1 MGLSGKEIQVLKLID
16 KNTKDNRKNS
26 SVTAYLR
33 NNLGLP
39 RNIVNRI
46 YPLWLL
52 NHRED
57 GKYEEI
63 EEVNRETQPIL
74 KYLKKIQEGEM
85 YDDEIPERFFGEFN
99 LCKGTYGVYAS
110 NPSWN
115 TPCISIDAD
124 NVTFRLGNDIGYYTE
139 ITGLYDDDVWVYQEA
154 MTSYSDYYEEYDDDE
169 FDYIALT
176 KDVMEK
182 VEEIAVITD
191 NKDALKY
198 ITTNNSPDSETIVRF
213 LREMI
218 PESALQSIIN
228 DYISTIG
235 YMSGNARRS
244 AASSYYNEEVEYPI
258 DTGDDNAVE
267 IPIEKVIEYV
277 EDNVVLTIDD
287 LASIEYQSP
296 LNMVDTWYDTGYW
309 DSVSG
314 EHIDDLVTNLTDWID
329 NNDEGVYDEYII
341 NKFIIDN
348 IIKQTN
354 LEKKYGSIYQS
365 KDSRLSFDYDYDIDF
380 VKKKIK
386 FSYDGQ
392 THIVPFENFSDWAQ
406 GSVLDLNESVRYGRV
421 LIMEEKQ
428 TINKIS
434 IFDFDGTLADTPN
447 KEDGI
452 TLWEAKN
459 KKDYP
464 HRGWWGR
471 EESLDENT
479 FKVKL
484 IPTTKDDY
492 DRESGGNNTLM
503 VMLTGRLPK
512 LANQVESILSKN
524 GVIFDEYHYKGRGD
538 TFTSKL
544 YTIKSLLENNPNVT
558 EIEMWEDRLNHA
570 DGFEEWGNDNGVD
583 IKVNRVTI

>member
-16 KNTKDNRKNS
+16 KNTRDNRKNS

-365 KDSRLSFDYDYDIDF
+365 KDSRLSFDYNYDIDF
-380 VKKKIK
+380 VK
-386 FSYDGQ
+386 
-392 THIVPFENFSDWAQ
+392 
-406 GSVLDLNESVRYGRV
+406 
-421 LIMEEKQ
+421 
-428 TINKIS
+428 
-434 IFDFDGTLADTPN
+434 
-447 KEDGI
+447 
-452 TLWEAKN
+452 
-459 KKDYP
+459 
-464 HRGWWGR
+464 
-471 EESLDENT
+471 
-479 FKVKL
+479 
-484 IPTTKDDY
+484 
-492 DRESGGNNTLM
+492 
-503 VMLTGRLPK
+503 
-512 LANQVESILSKN
+512 
-524 GVIFDEYHYKGRGD
+524 
-538 TFTSKL
+538 
-544 YTIKSLLENNPNVT
+544 
-558 EIEMWEDRLNHA
+558 
-570 DGFEEWGNDNGVD
+570 
-583 IKVNRVTI
+583 

>member
-16 KNTKDNRKNS
+16 KNTRDNRKNS

-74 KYLKKIQEGEM
+74 NYLKKIQEGEM
-85 YDDEIPERFFGEFN
+85 YDDEIPKRFFGELN
-99 LCKGTYGVYAS
+99 LCKGTYGGYGRS
-110 NPSWN
+110 SWN
-115 TPCISIDAD
+115 TPCISIDSD
-124 NVTFRLGNDIGYYTE
+124 NVTFRLGNDIGVYTE
-139 ITGLYDDDVWVYQEA
+139 ITGLYEDDVWVYQEA
-154 MTSYSDYYEEYDDDE
+154 MTSYSDYYEEYDDEE

-182 VEEIAVITD
+182 VKEIAIITD

-198 ITTNNSPDSETIVRF
+198 ITTNNSLDSERIVRF

-218 PESALQSIIN
+218 PESALQSIID

-235 YMSGNARRS
+235 YMSGNAKRS

-258 DTGDDNAVE
+258 DSSDGNAIE

-287 LASIEYQSP
+287 LASIEYQSS
-296 LNMVDTWYDTGYW
+296 LNMVDTWYETGYW
-309 DSVSG
+309 DTGSD
-314 EHIDDLVTNLTDWID
+314 EHIDELVTNLTDWID

-365 KDSRLSFDYDYDIDF
+365 KDSRLSFDYNYDIDF

-434 IFDFDGTLADTPN
+434 IFDFDGTLADTPK

-452 TLWEAKN
+452 ALWEAKN

-479 FKVKL
+479 FNVKL
-484 IPTTKDDY
+484 IPDTMDDY
-492 DRESGGNNTLM
+492 NKESNGNNTLM
-503 VMLTGRLPK
+503 VMLTGRIPK

-544 YTIKSLLENNPNVT
+544 YTIKSLLENNPNVK

-570 DGFEEWGNDNGVD
+570 DGFEEWGNDNGID

>member
-16 KNTKDNRKNS
+16 KNTRDNRKNS

-39 RNIVNRI
+39 RNIVNKI

-74 KYLKKIQEGEM
+74 HYLKKIQEDEM
-85 YDDEIPERFFGEFN
+85 YDDEIPERFFGELN
-99 LCKGTYGVYAS
+99 LCKGTYGGYGS
-110 NPSWN
+110 SSWN

-124 NVTFRLGNDIGYYTE
+124 NVTFRLGNDIGEYTE
-139 ITGLYDDDVWVYQEA
+139 ITGLYEDDIWVYQEA
-154 MTSYSDYYEEYDDDE
+154 MSNYRDYYEEFDDEE
-169 FDYIALT
+169 FDYIPLT
-176 KDVMEK
+176 KEVMEK
-182 VEEIAVITD
+182 VKEIAIITD
-191 NKDALKY
+191 NKNALKY
-198 ITTNNSPDSETIVRF
+198 INTNNSPDSERIVRF
-213 LREMI
+213 LREMM
-218 PESALQSIIN
+218 PESALQSIID

-235 YMSGNARRS
+235 YMTGDARRR
-244 AASSYYNEEVEYPI
+244 AVNSYYNENVEYPI
-258 DTGDDNAVE
+258 DNSDDNAIE

-287 LASIEYQSP
+287 LASIEYQTA
-296 LNMVDTWYDTGYW
+296 LNLVDTWYDTGYW
-309 DSVSG
+309 DIESSDHVD
-314 EHIDDLVTNLTDWID
+314 ELVTNLTDWID
-329 NNDEGVYDEYII
+329 SNDEGVYDEYIK
-341 NKFIIDN
+341 NKSIIDN

-354 LEKKYGSIYQS
+354 LEKKYGSMYQS
-365 KDSRLSFDYDYDIDF
+365 KDHRLSFDYVYGIDF
-380 VKKKIK
+380 VNKKIK

-459 KKDYP
+459 NKDYP

-479 FKVKL
+479 FNVKL
-484 IPTTKDDY
+484 IPSTMDDY
-492 DRESGGNNTLM
+492 NKESEGNNTLM

-512 LANQVESILSKN
+512 LSNQVESILNKN

-570 DGFEEWGNDNGVD
+570 DGFEEWGNDNGID

>member
-16 KNTKDNRKNS
+16 KNTRDNRKNS

-39 RNIVNRI
+39 RNIVNKI

-74 KYLKKIQEGEM
+74 HYLKKIQEDEM
-85 YDDEIPERFFGEFN
+85 YDDEIPERFFGELN
-99 LCKGTYGVYAS
+99 LCKGTYGRYS
-110 NPSWN
+110 SSSWN

-124 NVTFRLGNDIGYYTE
+124 NVTFRLGNDIGEYTE
-139 ITGLYDDDVWVYQEA
+139 ITGLYEDDIWVYQEA
-154 MTSYSDYYEEYDDDE
+154 MSNYRDYYEEFDDEE
-169 FDYIALT
+169 FDYIPLT
-176 KDVMEK
+176 KEVMEK
-182 VEEIAVITD
+182 VKEIAIITD
-191 NKDALKY
+191 NKNALKY
-198 ITTNNSPDSETIVRF
+198 INTNNSPDSERIVRF
-213 LREMI
+213 LREMM
-218 PESALQSIIN
+218 PESALQSIID

-235 YMSGNARRS
+235 YMTGDARRR
-244 AASSYYNEEVEYPI
+244 AVNSYYNENVEYPI
-258 DTGDDNAVE
+258 DNSDDNAIE

-287 LASIEYQSP
+287 LASIEYQSS

-309 DSVSG
+309 DIESSD
-314 EHIDDLVTNLTDWID
+314 HIDELVTNLTDWID
-329 NNDEGVYDEYII
+329 SNDEGVYDEYIK
-341 NKFIIDN
+341 NKSIIDN

-354 LEKKYGSIYQS
+354 LEKKYGSMYQS
-365 KDSRLSFDYDYDIDF
+365 KDHRLSFDYVYGIDF
-380 VKKKIK
+380 VNKKIK

-459 KKDYP
+459 NKDYP

-479 FKVKL
+479 FNVKL
-484 IPTTKDDY
+484 IPSTMDDY
-492 DRESGGNNTLM
+492 NKESEGNNTLM

-512 LANQVESILSKN
+512 LSNQVESILNKN

-570 DGFEEWGNDNGVD
+570 DGFEEWGNDNGID

>member
-39 RNIVNRI
+39 RNIVNKI
-46 YPLWLL
+46 YSLWLL

-63 EEVNRETQPIL
+63 EEVDRETQPIL
-74 KYLKKIQEGEM
+74 KYLKKIQEDEM

-99 LCKGTYGVYAS
+99 LCKGTYGGYGRS
-110 NPSWN
+110 SWN

-154 MTSYSDYYEEYDDDE
+154 MSNYSDYYEEYGDEE
-169 FDYIALT
+169 FDYIPLT

-182 VEEIAVITD
+182 VEEIAIITD

-218 PESALQSIIN
+218 PESALQSIID
-228 DYISTIG
+228 DYIYTIG

-258 DTGDDNAVE
+258 DTSDGNAVE

-277 EDNVVLTIDD
+277 EDNVVVTIDD

-512 LANQVESILSKN
+512 LANQVESILNKN

-570 DGFEEWGNDNGVD
+570 DGFEEWGNDNGID

>member
-39 RNIVNRI
+39 RNIVNKI

-63 EEVNRETQPIL
+63 EEVDRETQPIL
-74 KYLKKIQEGEM
+74 KYLKKIQEDEM
-85 YDDEIPERFFGEFN
+85 YDDEIPERFFGDLN
-99 LCKGTYGVYAS
+99 LCKGTYGGYGS
-110 NPSWN
+110 SSWN

-124 NVTFRLGNDIGYYTE
+124 NVTFRLGNDIGMYTE
-139 ITGLYDDDVWVYQEA
+139 ITGLYEDDVWVYQEA
-154 MTSYSDYYEEYDDDE
+154 MINYSDYYEEFDDEE
-169 FDYIALT
+169 FDYIPLT

-218 PESALQSIIN
+218 PESALQSIID
-228 DYISTIG
+228 DYIYTIG

-258 DTGDDNAVE
+258 DTSDGNAVE

-309 DSVSG
+309 DAGSD
-314 EHIDDLVTNLTDWID
+314 EHVDQLVTNLTDWID

-354 LEKKYGSIYQS
+354 LEKKYGNTYQS
-365 KDSRLSFDYDYDIDF
+365 KDHRLSFDYNYDIDF

-386 FSYDGQ
+386 FRYDGQ

-479 FKVKL
+479 FNVKL
-484 IPTTKDDY
+484 IPDTIDDY
-492 DRESGGNNTLM
+492 NKESEGNNTLM

-512 LANQVESILSKN
+512 LANQVENILNKN

-544 YTIKSLLENNPNVT
+544 YTIKSLLENNPNVK

-570 DGFEEWGNDNGVD
+570 DGFEEWGNDNGID

>member
-1 MGLSGKEIQVLKLID
+1 M
-16 KNTKDNRKNS
+16 
-26 SVTAYLR
+26 
-33 NNLGLP
+33 
-39 RNIVNRI
+39 
-46 YPLWLL
+46 
-52 NHRED
+52 
-57 GKYEEI
+57 
-63 EEVNRETQPIL
+63 
-74 KYLKKIQEGEM
+74 M
-85 YDDEIPERFFGEFN
+85 
-99 LCKGTYGVYAS
+99 
-110 NPSWN
+110 
-115 TPCISIDAD
+115 
-124 NVTFRLGNDIGYYTE
+124 
-139 ITGLYDDDVWVYQEA
+139 
-154 MTSYSDYYEEYDDDE
+154 
-169 FDYIALT
+169 
-176 KDVMEK
+176 
-182 VEEIAVITD
+182 
-191 NKDALKY
+191 
-198 ITTNNSPDSETIVRF
+198 
-213 LREMI
+213 

-258 DTGDDNAVE
+258 DTSDRNAVE

-287 LASIEYQSP
+287 LASIKYQSP

-309 DSVSG
+309 DSGSG

-354 LEKKYGSIYQS
+354 LEKKYGSTYQS
-365 KDSRLSFDYDYDIDF
+365 KDRRLYFDYDYDIDF

-434 IFDFDGTLADTPN
+434 IFDFDGTLADTPK

-452 TLWEAKN
+452 ALWEAKN

-479 FKVKL
+479 FNVKL
-484 IPTTKDDY
+484 IPSTMDDY
-492 DRESGGNNTLM
+492 NKESEGNNTLM

-512 LANQVESILSKN
+512 LSNQVESILNKN

-544 YTIKSLLENNPNVT
+544 YTIKSLLENNPNVK

-570 DGFEEWGNDNGVD
+570 DGFEEWGNDNGIN

>member
-16 KNTKDNRKNS
+16 KNTRDNRKQS

-63 EEVNRETQPIL
+63 EVVDRETQPIL
-74 KYLKKIQEGEM
+74 KYLKKIQEDEM
-85 YDDEIPERFFGEFN
+85 YDDEIPERFFGELN
-99 LCKGTYGVYAS
+99 LCKGTYGGYGRS
-110 NPSWN
+110 SWN

-124 NVTFRLGNDIGYYTE
+124 NVTFRLGNDIGNYTE
-139 ITGLYDDDVWVYQEA
+139 ITGLYEDDIWVYQEA
-154 MTSYSDYYEEYDDDE
+154 MSSYSDYYEEFDDE
-169 FDYIALT
+169 EFYYIPLT
-176 KDVMEK
+176 KEVMEK
-182 VEEIAVITD
+182 VKEIAIITD

-198 ITTNNSPDSETIVRF
+198 ITTNNSPDSERIVRF
-213 LREMI
+213 LREMM
-218 PESALQSIIN
+218 PESELQSIIN
-228 DYISTIG
+228 DYIYTIG
-235 YMSGNARRS
+235 DMTAEARRS
-244 AASSYYNEEVEYPI
+244 TASSYYNEEVEYPI
-258 DTGDDNAVE
+258 DTSDGNAIE

-287 LASIEYQSP
+287 LASIEYQSS

-309 DSVSG
+309 DIADSI
-314 EHIDDLVTNLTDWID
+314 HIDELVTNLTDWID
-329 NNDEGVYDEYII
+329 SNDEGVYDEYIK

-365 KDSRLSFDYDYDIDF
+365 KDSRLSFDYNYDIDF

-447 KEDGI
+447 KQDGI

-464 HRGWWGR
+464 HIGWWGR

-492 DRESGGNNTLM
+492 DKESEGNNTLM

-512 LANQVESILSKN
+512 LANQVESILNKN

-544 YTIKSLLENNPNVT
+544 YTIKSLLENNPNVK

-570 DGFEEWGNDNGVD
+570 DGFEEWGNDNGID

>member
-16 KNTKDNRKNS
+16 KNTRDNRKNS

-39 RNIVNRI
+39 RNIVNKI

-74 KYLKKIQEGEM
+74 HYLKKIQEDEM
-85 YDDEIPERFFGEFN
+85 YDDEIPERFFGELN
-99 LCKGTYGVYAS
+99 LCKGTYGRYAS
-110 NPSWN
+110 SSWN

-124 NVTFRLGNDIGYYTE
+124 NVTFRLGNDIGEYTE
-139 ITGLYDDDVWVYQEA
+139 ITGLYEDDIWVYQEA
-154 MTSYSDYYEEYDDDE
+154 MSNYRDYYEEFDDEE
-169 FDYIALT
+169 FDYIPLT
-176 KDVMEK
+176 KEVMEK
-182 VEEIAVITD
+182 VKEIAIITD
-191 NKDALKY
+191 NKNALKY
-198 ITTNNSPDSETIVRF
+198 INTNNSPDSERIVRF
-213 LREMI
+213 LREMM
-218 PESALQSIIN
+218 PESALQSIID

-235 YMSGNARRS
+235 YMTGDARRR
-244 AASSYYNEEVEYPI
+244 AVNSYYNENVEYPI
-258 DTGDDNAVE
+258 DNSDGNAIE

-287 LASIEYQSP
+287 LASIEYQTA

-309 DSVSG
+309 DIESSDHVD
-314 EHIDDLVTNLTDWID
+314 ELVTNLTDWID
-329 NNDEGVYDEYII
+329 SNDEGVYDEYIK
-341 NKFIIDN
+341 NKSIIDN

-365 KDSRLSFDYDYDIDF
+365 KDHRLSFDYVYGIDF
-380 VKKKIK
+380 VNKKIK

-459 KKDYP
+459 NKDYP

-479 FKVKL
+479 FNVKL
-484 IPTTKDDY
+484 IPSTMDDY
-492 DRESGGNNTLM
+492 NKESEGNNTLM

-512 LANQVESILSKN
+512 LSNQVESILNKN

-570 DGFEEWGNDNGVD
+570 DGFEEWGNDNGID

>member
-16 KNTKDNRKNS
+16 KNTRDNRKQS

-39 RNIVNRI
+39 RNIVNKI

-63 EEVNRETQPIL
+63 EVVDRETQPIL
-74 KYLKKIQEGEM
+74 KYLKKIQEDEM
-85 YDDEIPERFFGEFN
+85 YDDEIPERFFGELN
-99 LCKGTYGVYAS
+99 LCKGTYGGYGRS
-110 NPSWN
+110 SWN

-124 NVTFRLGNDIGYYTE
+124 NVTFRLGNDIGNYTE
-139 ITGLYDDDVWVYQEA
+139 ITGLYEDDIWVYQEA
-154 MTSYSDYYEEYDDDE
+154 MSSYSDYYEEFDDE
-169 FDYIALT
+169 EFYYIPLT
-176 KDVMEK
+176 KEVMEK
-182 VEEIAVITD
+182 VKEIAIITD

-198 ITTNNSPDSETIVRF
+198 ITTNNSPDSERIVRF
-213 LREMI
+213 LREMM
-218 PESALQSIIN
+218 PESELQSIIN
-228 DYISTIG
+228 DYIYTIG
-235 YMSGNARRS
+235 DMTAEARRS
-244 AASSYYNEEVEYPI
+244 TASSYYNEEVEYPI
-258 DTGDDNAVE
+258 DTSDGNAIE

-287 LASIEYQSP
+287 LASIEYQSS
-296 LNMVDTWYDTGYW
+296 LNMMDIWYDTGYW
-309 DSVSG
+309 DIADSRHV
-314 EHIDDLVTNLTDWID
+314 DQLVTNLTDWIES
-329 NNDEGVYDEYII
+329 NDEGVYDEYIK

-365 KDSRLSFDYDYDIDF
+365 KDSRLSFDYNYDIDF
-380 VKKKIK
+380 LKKKIK

-447 KEDGI
+447 KQDGI

-464 HRGWWGR
+464 HIGWWGR

-492 DRESGGNNTLM
+492 DKESEGNNTLM

-512 LANQVESILSKN
+512 LANQVESILNKN

-544 YTIKSLLENNPNVT
+544 YTIKSLLENNPNVK

-570 DGFEEWGNDNGVD
+570 DGFEEWGNDNGID

>member
-16 KNTKDNRKNS
+16 KNTRDNRKNS

-296 LNMVDTWYDTGYW
+296 LNMIDTWYDTGYW

-512 LANQVESILSKN
+512 LANQVESILNKN

-570 DGFEEWGNDNGVD
+570 DGFEEWGNDNGID

>member
-512 LANQVESILSKN
+512 LANQVESILNKN

-570 DGFEEWGNDNGVD
+570 DGFEEWGNDNGID

>member
-16 KNTKDNRKNS
+16 KNTRDNRKNS

-492 DRESGGNNTLM
+492 DRESEGNNTLM

-512 LANQVESILSKN
+512 LANQVESILNKN

-544 YTIKSLLENNPNVT
+544 YTIKSLLENNPNVK

-570 DGFEEWGNDNGVD
+570 DGFEEWGNDNGID

>member
-16 KNTKDNRKNS
+16 KNTRDNRKNS

-512 LANQVESILSKN
+512 LANQVESILNKN

-570 DGFEEWGNDNGVD
+570 DGFEEWGNDNGID

>member
-1 MGLSGKEIQVLKLID
+1 MGLTGKEIQVLKLID
-16 KNTKDNRKNS
+16 KNTRDNRKNS

-33 NNLGLP
+33 NNLGFP
-39 RNIVNRI
+39 RNIVNKI

-74 KYLKKIQEGEM
+74 NYLKKIQEDEM
-85 YDDEIPERFFGEFN
+85 YDDEIPERFFGELN
-99 LCKGTYGVYAS
+99 LCKGTYGGYGRS
-110 NPSWN
+110 SWN
-115 TPCISIDAD
+115 SPCISIDAD
-124 NVTFRLGNDIGYYTE
+124 NVTFRLGNDFGMYTE
-139 ITGLYDDDVWVYQEA
+139 ITGLYEDDLWVYQEA
-154 MTSYSDYYEEYDDDE
+154 MNSYSDYYEEYEDEE
-169 FDYIALT
+169 FDYIPLT

-182 VEEIAVITD
+182 VKEIAIITD

-198 ITTNNSPDSETIVRF
+198 ITTNNSPDSETIVNF
-213 LREMI
+213 LIEMI

-258 DTGDDNAVE
+258 DNSDDNAVE

-309 DSVSG
+309 DSGSD
-314 EHIDDLVTNLTDWID
+314 EHIDELVANLTDWID
-329 NNDEGVYDEYII
+329 SNDEGVYDEY
-341 NKFIIDN
+341 NKNKSIIDN

-354 LEKKYGSIYQS
+354 LEKKYGNTYQS
-365 KDSRLSFDYDYDIDF
+365 KDRRLYFDYNYGIDF
-380 VKKKIK
+380 VNKKIT

-392 THIVPFENFSDWAQ
+392 THTVPFENFSDWAQ

-479 FKVKL
+479 FNVKL
-484 IPTTKDDY
+484 IPSTMVDY
-492 DRESGGNNTLM
+492 NKESEGNNTLM

-570 DGFEEWGNDNGVD
+570 DGFEEWGNDNGID

>member
-16 KNTKDNRKNS
+16 KNTIDNRKNS

-39 RNIVNRI
+39 RNIINKI

-74 KYLKKIQEGEM
+74 HYLKKIQEDEM
-85 YDDEIPERFFGEFN
+85 YDDEIPERFFGELN
-99 LCKGTYGVYAS
+99 LCKGTYGGYGS
-110 NPSWN
+110 SSWN

-124 NVTFRLGNDIGYYTE
+124 NVTFRLGNEIGEYTE
-139 ITGLYDDDVWVYQEA
+139 ITGLYEDDIWVYQEA
-154 MTSYSDYYEEYDDDE
+154 MSNYSDYYEELDDEE
-169 FDYIALT
+169 FDYIPLT
-176 KDVMEK
+176 KEVMEK
-182 VEEIAVITD
+182 VKEIAIITD
-191 NKDALKY
+191 NKNALKY
-198 ITTNNSPDSETIVRF
+198 ITNNNSPDSERIVRF
-213 LREMI
+213 LREMM
-218 PESALQSIIN
+218 PESALQSIID
-228 DYISTIG
+228 DYMSTIG
-235 YMSGNARRS
+235 YMTGDARRR
-244 AASSYYNEEVEYPI
+244 AASSYYDEEVEYPI
-258 DTGDDNAVE
+258 DNSDGNAVE

-287 LASIEYQSP
+287 LASIEYQTALS
-296 LNMVDTWYDTGYW
+296 LVDTWYDTGYW
-309 DSVSG
+309 DIESSD
-314 EHIDDLVTNLTDWID
+314 HIDELVTNLTDWID
-329 NNDEGVYDEYII
+329 SNDEGQYGEYIK
-341 NKFIIDN
+341 NKSIIDN

-365 KDSRLSFDYDYDIDF
+365 KDSRLSFDYDYGIDF
-380 VKKKIK
+380 VNKKIK

-479 FKVKL
+479 FNVKL
-484 IPTTKDDY
+484 IPSTMDDY
-492 DRESGGNNTLM
+492 NKESEGNNTLM

-512 LANQVESILSKN
+512 LSNQVESILNKN

-570 DGFEEWGNDNGVD
+570 DGFEEWGNDNGID

>member
-16 KNTKDNRKNS
+16 KNTRDNRKNS

-39 RNIVNRI
+39 RNIVNKI

-74 KYLKKIQEGEM
+74 HYLKKIQEDEM
-85 YDDEIPERFFGEFN
+85 YDDEIPERFFGELN
-99 LCKGTYGVYAS
+99 LCKGTYGRYAS
-110 NPSWN
+110 SSWN

-124 NVTFRLGNDIGYYTE
+124 NVTFRLGNDIGEYTE
-139 ITGLYDDDVWVYQEA
+139 ITGLYEDDIWVYQEA
-154 MTSYSDYYEEYDDDE
+154 MSNYRDYYEEFDDEE
-169 FDYIALT
+169 FDYIPLT
-176 KDVMEK
+176 KEVMEK
-182 VEEIAVITD
+182 VKEIAIITD
-191 NKDALKY
+191 NKNALKY
-198 ITTNNSPDSETIVRF
+198 INTNNSPDSERIVRF
-213 LREMI
+213 LREMM
-218 PESALQSIIN
+218 PESALQSIID

-235 YMSGNARRS
+235 YMTGDARRR
-244 AASSYYNEEVEYPI
+244 AVNSYYNENVEYPI
-258 DTGDDNAVE
+258 DNSDDNAIE

-287 LASIEYQSP
+287 LASIEYQSS

-309 DSVSG
+309 DIESSD
-314 EHIDDLVTNLTDWID
+314 HIDELVTNLTDWID
-329 NNDEGVYDEYII
+329 SNDEGVYDEYIK
-341 NKFIIDN
+341 NKSIIDN

-365 KDSRLSFDYDYDIDF
+365 KDHRLSFDYVYGIDF
-380 VKKKIK
+380 VNKKIK

-459 KKDYP
+459 NKDYP

-479 FKVKL
+479 FNVKL
-484 IPTTKDDY
+484 IPSTMDDY
-492 DRESGGNNTLM
+492 NKESEGNNTLM

-512 LANQVESILSKN
+512 LSNQVESILNKN

-570 DGFEEWGNDNGVD
+570 DGFEEWGNDNGID

>member
-16 KNTKDNRKNS
+16 KNTRDNRKNS

-74 KYLKKIQEGEM
+74 NYLKKIQEGEM
-85 YDDEIPERFFGEFN
+85 YDDEIPKRFFGELN
-99 LCKGTYGVYAS
+99 LCKGTYGGYGRS
-110 NPSWN
+110 SWN
-115 TPCISIDAD
+115 TPCISIDSD
-124 NVTFRLGNDIGYYTE
+124 NVTFRLGNDIGDYTE
-139 ITGLYDDDVWVYQEA
+139 ITGLYDDDVWIYHEA
-154 MTSYSDYYEEYDDDE
+154 MTSYSDYYEEYDDEE

-182 VEEIAVITD
+182 LKEIAIITD

-198 ITTNNSPDSETIVRF
+198 IIGDNRLDSERIVRF

-218 PESALQSIIN
+218 PESALQSIID

-235 YMSGNARRS
+235 YMSGNAKRS

-258 DTGDDNAVE
+258 DSSDGNAIE

-287 LASIEYQSP
+287 LASIEYQSS
-296 LNMVDTWYDTGYW
+296 LNMVDTWYETGYW
-309 DSVSG
+309 DTGSD
-314 EHIDDLVTNLTDWID
+314 EHIDELVTNLTDWID

-354 LEKKYGSIYQS
+354 LEKKYGSVYQS
-365 KDSRLSFDYDYDIDF
+365 KDSRLSFDYNYGIDF

-434 IFDFDGTLADTPN
+434 IFDFDGTLADTPK

-452 TLWEAKN
+452 ALWEAKN

-479 FKVKL
+479 FNVKL
-484 IPTTKDDY
+484 IPDTMDDY
-492 DRESGGNNTLM
+492 NKESNGNNTLM
-503 VMLTGRLPK
+503 VMLTGRIPK

-544 YTIKSLLENNPNVT
+544 YTIKSLLENNPNVK

-570 DGFEEWGNDNGVD
+570 DGFEEWGNDNGID

>member
-16 KNTKDNRKNS
+16 KNTRDNRKNS

-39 RNIVNRI
+39 RNIVNKI

-74 KYLKKIQEGEM
+74 HYLKKIQEDEM
-85 YDDEIPERFFGEFN
+85 YDDEIPERFFGELN
-99 LCKGTYGVYAS
+99 LCKGTYGRYAS
-110 NPSWN
+110 SSWN

-124 NVTFRLGNDIGYYTE
+124 NVTFRLGNDIGEYTE
-139 ITGLYDDDVWVYQEA
+139 ITGLYEDDIWVYQEA
-154 MTSYSDYYEEYDDDE
+154 MSNYRDYYEEFDDEE
-169 FDYIALT
+169 FDYIPLT
-176 KDVMEK
+176 KEVMEK
-182 VEEIAVITD
+182 VKEIAIITD
-191 NKDALKY
+191 NKNALKY
-198 ITTNNSPDSETIVRF
+198 ITNNNSPDSERIVRF
-213 LREMI
+213 LREMM
-218 PESALQSIIN
+218 PESALQSIID

-235 YMSGNARRS
+235 YMTGDARRR
-244 AASSYYNEEVEYPI
+244 AVNSYYNENVEYPI
-258 DTGDDNAVE
+258 DNSDDNAIE

-287 LASIEYQSP
+287 LASIEYQTA
-296 LNMVDTWYDTGYW
+296 LNLVDTWYDTGYW
-309 DSVSG
+309 DIESSDHVD
-314 EHIDDLVTNLTDWID
+314 ELVTNLTDWID
-329 NNDEGVYDEYII
+329 SNDEGVYDEYIK
-341 NKFIIDN
+341 NKSIIDN

-354 LEKKYGSIYQS
+354 LEKKYGSMYQS
-365 KDSRLSFDYDYDIDF
+365 KDHRLSFDYVYGIDF
-380 VKKKIK
+380 VNKKIK

-479 FKVKL
+479 FNVKL
-484 IPTTKDDY
+484 IPSTMDDY
-492 DRESGGNNTLM
+492 NKESEGNNTLM

-512 LANQVESILSKN
+512 LSNQVESILNKN

-570 DGFEEWGNDNGVD
+570 DGFEEWGNDNGID

>member
-39 RNIVNRI
+39 RNIVNKI
-46 YPLWLL
+46 YSLWLL

-63 EEVNRETQPIL
+63 EEVDRETQPIL
-74 KYLKKIQEGEM
+74 KYLKKIQEDEM

-99 LCKGTYGVYAS
+99 LCKGTYGGYGRS
-110 NPSWN
+110 SWN

-154 MTSYSDYYEEYDDDE
+154 MSNYSDYYEEYGDEE
-169 FDYIALT
+169 FDYIPLT

-182 VEEIAVITD
+182 VEEIAIITD

-218 PESALQSIIN
+218 PESALQSIID
-228 DYISTIG
+228 DYIYTIG

-244 AASSYYNEEVEYPI
+244 ASSSYYNEEVEYPI

-277 EDNVVLTIDD
+277 EDNVVVTIDD

-512 LANQVESILSKN
+512 LANQVESILNKN

-570 DGFEEWGNDNGVD
+570 DGFEEWGNDNGID

>member
-39 RNIVNRI
+39 RNIVNKI
-46 YPLWLL
+46 YSLWLL

-63 EEVNRETQPIL
+63 EEVDRETQPIL
-74 KYLKKIQEGEM
+74 KYLKKIQEDEM

-99 LCKGTYGVYAS
+99 LCKGTYGGYGRS
-110 NPSWN
+110 SWN

-154 MTSYSDYYEEYDDDE
+154 MSNYSDYYEEYGDEE
-169 FDYIALT
+169 FDYIPLT

-182 VEEIAVITD
+182 VEEIAIITD

-218 PESALQSIIN
+218 PESALQSIID
-228 DYISTIG
+228 DYIYTIG

-244 AASSYYNEEVEYPI
+244 ASSSYYNEEVEYPI
-258 DTGDDNAVE
+258 DTSDGNAVE

-277 EDNVVLTIDD
+277 EDNVVVTIDD

-512 LANQVESILSKN
+512 LANQVESILNKN

-570 DGFEEWGNDNGVD
+570 DGFEEWGNDNGID

>member
-16 KNTKDNRKNS
+16 KNTRDNRKNS

-74 KYLKKIQEGEM
+74 NYLKKIQEGEM
-85 YDDEIPERFFGEFN
+85 YDDEIPKRFFGELN
-99 LCKGTYGVYAS
+99 LCKGTYGGYGRS
-110 NPSWN
+110 SWN
-115 TPCISIDAD
+115 TPCISIDSD
-124 NVTFRLGNDIGYYTE
+124 NVTFRLGNDIGDYTE
-139 ITGLYDDDVWVYQEA
+139 ITGLYDDDVWIYHEA
-154 MTSYSDYYEEYDDDE
+154 MTSYSDYYEEYDDEE

-182 VEEIAVITD
+182 LKEIAIITD

-198 ITTNNSPDSETIVRF
+198 IIGDNRLDSERIVRF

-218 PESALQSIIN
+218 PESALQSIID

-235 YMSGNARRS
+235 YMSGNAKRS

-258 DTGDDNAVE
+258 DSSDGNAIE

-287 LASIEYQSP
+287 LASIEYQSS
-296 LNMVDTWYDTGYW
+296 LNMVDTWYETGYW
-309 DSVSG
+309 DTGSD
-314 EHIDDLVTNLTDWID
+314 EHIDELVSNLTDWID
-329 NNDEGVYDEYII
+329 SNDEGVYDEYIK
-341 NKFIIDN
+341 NKSIIDN

-354 LEKKYGSIYQS
+354 LEKKYGSVYQS
-365 KDSRLSFDYDYDIDF
+365 KDSRLSFDYNYGIDF

-434 IFDFDGTLADTPN
+434 IFDFDGTLADTPK

-452 TLWEAKN
+452 ALWEAKN

-479 FKVKL
+479 FNVKL
-484 IPTTKDDY
+484 IPDTMDDY
-492 DRESGGNNTLM
+492 NKESNGNNTLM
-503 VMLTGRLPK
+503 VMLTGRIPK

-544 YTIKSLLENNPNVT
+544 YTIKSLLENNPNVK

-570 DGFEEWGNDNGVD
+570 DGFEEWGNDNGID

>member
-16 KNTKDNRKNS
+16 KNTRDNRKNS

-39 RNIVNRI
+39 RHIVNRI

-74 KYLKKIQEGEM
+74 NYLKKIQEGEM

-99 LCKGTYGVYAS
+99 LCKGTYGGYGS
-110 NPSWN
+110 SSWN

-124 NVTFRLGNDIGYYTE
+124 NVTFRLGNDIGMYTE
-139 ITGLYDDDVWVYQEA
+139 ITGLYEDDVWVYQEA
-154 MTSYSDYYEEYDDDE
+154 MSSYSDYYEEYEDEE

-182 VEEIAVITD
+182 VKEIAIITD

-198 ITTNNSPDSETIVRF
+198 ITTNNRPDSERIVRF
-213 LREMI
+213 LREMM

-258 DTGDDNAVE
+258 DTSDGNAVE

-287 LASIEYQSP
+287 LASIEYQSS
-296 LNMVDTWYDTGYW
+296 LNMIDTWYDTGYW
-309 DSVSG
+309 DSGSD
-314 EHIDDLVTNLTDWID
+314 EHVDDLVANLTDWID
-329 NNDEGVYDEYII
+329 SNDEGVYDEYII
-341 NKFIIDN
+341 NKSIIDN

-365 KDSRLSFDYDYDIDF
+365 KDSRLSFDYNYDIDF

-459 KKDYP
+459 NKDYP

-479 FKVKL
+479 FNVKL
-484 IPTTKDDY
+484 IPSTMDDY
-492 DRESGGNNTLM
+492 NKESGGNNTLM

-544 YTIKSLLENNPNVT
+544 YTIKSLLENNPNVK

-570 DGFEEWGNDNGVD
+570 DGFEEWGNDNGID

>member
-16 KNTKDNRKNS
+16 KNTRDNRKNS

-492 DRESGGNNTLM
+492 DRESEGNNTLM

-512 LANQVESILSKN
+512 LANQVESILNKN

-570 DGFEEWGNDNGVD
+570 DGFEEWGNDNGID

>member
-16 KNTKDNRKNS
+16 KNTRDNRKNS

-39 RNIVNRI
+39 RNIVNKI

-74 KYLKKIQEGEM
+74 HYLKKIQEDEM
-85 YDDEIPERFFGEFN
+85 YDDEIPERFFGELN
-99 LCKGTYGVYAS
+99 LCKGTYGRYAS
-110 NPSWN
+110 SSWN

-124 NVTFRLGNDIGYYTE
+124 NVTFRLGNDIGEYTE
-139 ITGLYDDDVWVYQEA
+139 ITGLYEDDIWVYQEA
-154 MTSYSDYYEEYDDDE
+154 MSNYRDYYEEFDDEE
-169 FDYIALT
+169 FDYIPLT
-176 KDVMEK
+176 KEVMEK
-182 VEEIAVITD
+182 VKEIAIITD
-191 NKDALKY
+191 NKNALKY
-198 ITTNNSPDSETIVRF
+198 INTNNSPDSERIVRF
-213 LREMI
+213 LREMM
-218 PESALQSIIN
+218 PESALQSIID

-235 YMSGNARRS
+235 YMTGDARRR
-244 AASSYYNEEVEYPI
+244 AVNSYYNENVEYPI
-258 DTGDDNAVE
+258 DNSDDNAIE

-287 LASIEYQSP
+287 LASIEYQSS

-309 DSVSG
+309 DIESSDHVD
-314 EHIDDLVTNLTDWID
+314 ELVTNLTDWID
-329 NNDEGVYDEYII
+329 SNDEGVYDEYIK
-341 NKFIIDN
+341 NKSIIDN

-354 LEKKYGSIYQS
+354 LEKKYGSMYQS
-365 KDSRLSFDYDYDIDF
+365 KDHRLSFDYVYGIDF
-380 VKKKIK
+380 VNKKIK

-459 KKDYP
+459 NKDYP

-479 FKVKL
+479 FNVKL
-484 IPTTKDDY
+484 IPSTMDDY
-492 DRESGGNNTLM
+492 NKESEGNNTLM

-512 LANQVESILSKN
+512 LSNQVESILNKN

-570 DGFEEWGNDNGVD
+570 DGFEEWGNDNGID